1 MTTVRDL
8 LKVKGNAVWSIPP
21 GATVLEA
28 LELMS
33 DRNIG
38 AVLVM
43 EGDVMVGIFS
53 ERDYARKVEVEGRT
67 AGNTTVREIMTKRV
81 LTIHPDQTVEAC
93 MALMT
98 EHRMRH
104 LPVIQHDRL
113 LGLIS
118 IGDVVKAI
126 ISEQEFVIGQ
136 LETYIMGRRVYA

>member
-8 LKVKGNAVWSIPP
+8 LRVKGNVVWSVPP
-21 GATVLEA
+21 DTTVFET

-43 EGDVMVGIFS
+43 EGAALIGIVS
-53 ERDYARKVEVEGRT
+53 ERDYARKVEMEGRS
-67 AGNTTVREIMTKRV
+67 ARDTTVREIMTRRV
-81 LTIHPDQTVEAC
+81 LTVQPDQTVADC

-98 EHRMRH
+98 EHRLRH
-104 LPVIQHDRL
+104 LPVMQNDRL

>member
-8 LKVKGNAVWSIPP
+8 LKVKGNAVWSVPP
-21 GATVLEA
+21 DTTVFET

-43 EGDVMVGIFS
+43 EGAVLIGIVS
-53 ERDYARKVEVEGRT
+53 ERDYARKVEMEGRS
-67 AGNTTVREIMTKRV
+67 ARDTTVREIMTRRV
-81 LTIHPDQTVEAC
+81 LTVQPDQTVEDC

-104 LPVIQHDRL
+104 LPVMQNGRV

-126 ISEQEFVIGQ
+126 ISEQEFMIGQ

>member
-8 LKVKGNAVWSIPP
+8 LKVKGNAVWSVPP
-21 GATVLEA
+21 DTTVFET

-43 EGDVMVGIFS
+43 EGAALIGIVS
-53 ERDYARKVEVEGRT
+53 ERDYARKVEMEGRS
-67 AGNTTVREIMTKRV
+67 ARDTTVREIMTRRV
-81 LTIHPDQTVEAC
+81 LTVQPDQTVEDC

-104 LPVIQHDRL
+104 LPVMQNGRV

-126 ISEQEFVIGQ
+126 ISEQEFMIGQ

>member
-8 LKVKGNAVWSIPP
+8 LKVKGNAVWSVLPDT
-21 GATVLEA
+21 TVFEA

-43 EGDVMVGIFS
+43 EGVTLIGIVS
-53 ERDYARKVEVEGRT
+53 ERDYARKVEMEGRT
-67 AGNTTVREIMTKRV
+67 ARDTTVREIMTRRV
-81 LTIHPDQTVEAC
+81 LTVQPDQTVEDC

-104 LPVIQHDRL
+104 LPVMQNGRV

-126 ISEQEFVIGQ
+126 ISEQEFMIGQ

>member
-8 LKVKGNAVWSIPP
+8 LKVKGSTVWSIAPD
-21 GATVLEA
+21 ATVLEA
-28 LELMS
+28 LMLMS

-38 AVLVM
+38 AIVVLAGEEM
-43 EGDVMVGIFS
+43 IGIFS
-53 ERDYARKVEVEGRT
+53 ERDYARKVELEGRT
-67 AGNTTVREIMTKRV
+67 ARTTTVREIMTRRV
-81 LTIHPDQTVEAC
+81 VTVHPEQTVEDC

-98 EHRMRH
+98 EHRLRH
-104 LPVIQHDRL
+104 LPVMQHERL

-126 ISEQEFVIGQ
+126 ISEQEFMIGQ

>member
-8 LKVKGNAVWSIPP
+8 LRVKGNVVWSVPP
-21 GATVLEA
+21 DTTVFET

-43 EGDVMVGIFS
+43 EGSALIGIVS
-53 ERDYARKVEVEGRT
+53 ERDYARKVEMEGRS
-67 AGNTTVREIMTKRV
+67 ARDTTVREIMTRRV
-81 LTIHPDQTVEAC
+81 LTVQPDQTVADC

-98 EHRMRH
+98 EHRLRH
-104 LPVIQHDRL
+104 LPVMQNDRL

>member
-8 LKVKGNAVWSIPP
+8 LKVKGDAVWSVPP
-21 GATVLEA
+21 DATVFEA

-38 AVLVM
+38 AVLIM
-43 EGDVMVGIFS
+43 EGAVLIGILS
-53 ERDYARKVEVEGRT
+53 ERDYARKVEMAGRSARDT
-67 AGNTTVREIMTKRV
+67 IVREIMTRRV
-81 LTIHPDQTVEAC
+81 LTVQPDQTVADC

-104 LPVIQHDRL
+104 LPVMQNGRL

-118 IGDVVKAI
+118 IGDVVRAV

>member
-8 LKVKGNAVWSIPP
+8 LKVKGNAVWSVLPDT
-21 GATVLEA
+21 TVFEA

-43 EGDVMVGIFS
+43 EGVTLIGIVS
-53 ERDYARKVEVEGRT
+53 ERDYARKVEMEGRT
-67 AGNTTVREIMTKRV
+67 ARGTTVREIMTRRV
-81 LTIHPDQTVEAC
+81 LTVQPDQTVEDC

-104 LPVIQHDRL
+104 LPVMQNGRV

-126 ISEQEFVIGQ
+126 ISEQEFMIGQ

>member
-8 LKVKGNAVWSIPP
+8 LKVKGDAVWSVPP
-21 GATVLEA
+21 DATVFEA

-43 EGDVMVGIFS
+43 EGAVLIGILS
-53 ERDYARKVEVEGRT
+53 ERDYARKVEMAGRSARDT
-67 AGNTTVREIMTKRV
+67 IVREIMTRRV
-81 LTIHPDQTVEAC
+81 LTVQPDQTVADC

-104 LPVIQHDRL
+104 LPVMQNGRL

-118 IGDVVKAI
+118 IGDVVRAV